1 MRSTQEKYS
10 HLLGGALESPRRY
23 LLETHFT
30 FQQQKI
36 LHPKLSKLLNIVGRW
51 SKEKETTCVNAAIF
65 TYTFPEKINKEIME
79 TLSGLH
85 GVQATL
91 YKSAMQVDTIEEE
104 QGNLAVYVVNG
115 LAITEDFPWDRF
127 DFLLEY
133 DPSGDMKRDELS
145 RSTRLRAHINLKT
158 LAKALLDKQ
167 PVEYKGW

>member
-1 MRSTQEKYS
+1 
-10 HLLGGALESPRRY
+10 
-23 LLETHFT
+23 
-30 FQQQKI
+30 
-36 LHPKLSKLLNIVGRW
+36 
-51 SKEKETTCVNAAIF
+51 
-65 TYTFPEKINKEIME
+65 ME

-133 DPSGDMKRDELS
+133 DPSGHMKRDELS

-158 LAKALLDKQ
+158 LARALLDKQ